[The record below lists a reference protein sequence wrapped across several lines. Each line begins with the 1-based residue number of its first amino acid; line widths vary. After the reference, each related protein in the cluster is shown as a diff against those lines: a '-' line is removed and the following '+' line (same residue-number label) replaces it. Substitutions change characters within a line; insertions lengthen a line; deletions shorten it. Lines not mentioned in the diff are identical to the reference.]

1 LRPATRS
8 DRHRHHQ
15 AGFTLI
21 EALISIAVIAV
32 SLAAIGS
39 LTGTTTRGVRSIEQH
54 VVLMETARTIAANMP
69 SRIQPAPRELAGE
82 LFGSRWRIDVLPFTG
97 TGVAPVPDSP
107 WVPQTMAIRIQS
119 PSGAVLDLQT
129 VRLQR
134 RRE

>member
-1 LRPATRS
+1 MRPATRS
-8 DRHRHHQ
+8 DTRGGQ

-39 LTGTTTRGVRSIEQH
+39 LTGTSARGVRSLEQH
-54 VVLMETARTIAANMP
+54 VALMETARTIAANMP
-69 SRIQPAPRELAGE
+69 SRVQPLPRELAGE
-82 LFGSRWRIDVLPFTG
+82 LYGNRWRIDMLPFVG
-97 TGVAPVPDSP
+97 TAMATVPDIP
-107 WVPQTMAIRIQS
+107 WIPQTMAIRIQS